1 MTIRISIGACRR
13 AISIMSWTQVGG
25 ILLTVEGEERVIT
38 KVVAREGH
46 WYSGEDRLTRRQ
58 QEELTE
64 RAQAIIEDDLK
75 RYQECFPRLP
85 PRISI
90 RECQEAI
97 GIAGGIAMMLGGE
110 ADHRSQDP
118 WGREYSVVQR
128 RASHDREKT
137 GQADPAGESHNRKA
151 SKRVRPEL
159 GLPRGA

>member
-1 MTIRISIGACRR
+1 MRISIGACRR
-13 AISIMSWTQVGG
+13 ALSIMSWTEVGG
-25 ILLTVEGEERVIT
+25 IRLTVEGEERIIT
-38 KVVAREGH
+38 QVVAREGH
-46 WYSGEDRLTRRQ
+46 WYSGDARLTRRQ

-75 RYQECFPRLP
+75 RYQERFPAPASEDLDPGVPGGDRDCRGHLHDT
-85 PRISI
+85 PR
-90 RECQEAI
+90 R
-97 GIAGGIAMMLGGE
+97 GE

-118 WGREYSVVQR
+118 WGREYAVVQR
-128 RASHDREKT
+128 RASHDRDGT